1 MSDKKA
7 LTEKLYGE
15 MSQNGDI
22 DTLVDTYFTE
32 DFVEHEE
39 IPGLEVTG
47 REVPKMMFRMMR
59 QGMPDMHAEVDFLLE
74 EGDRVVAY
82 GNFIGTHTGDFMGMP
97 GSGRSVKIPFTD
109 ILEWRDGKIA
119 GHWGVSDMSAVFA
132 PPE

>member
-15 MSQNGDI
+15 MSQSGDI
-22 DTLVDTYFTE
+22 DVLVDTYFAE

-59 QGMPDMHAEVDFLLE
+59 QGIPDMHAEVDFMLE

-82 GNFIGTHTGDFMGMP
+82 GNFVGTHTGDFMGIP

-109 ILEWRDGKIA
+109 ILEWRDGQVA

>member
-1 MSDKKA
+1 MSDKKV

-39 IPGLEVTG
+39 VPGLEATG
-47 REVPKMMFRMMR
+47 RDVPKMMFRMMR
-59 QGMPDMHAEVDFLLE
+59 QGMPDIRAEVDFMLE

-82 GNFIGTHTGDFMGMP
+82 GNFVGTHTGDFMGMP
-97 GSGRSVKIPFTD
+97 GSGNAVKIPFTET
-109 ILEWRDGKIA
+109 LEWRDGQIA

-132 PPE
+132 PAG